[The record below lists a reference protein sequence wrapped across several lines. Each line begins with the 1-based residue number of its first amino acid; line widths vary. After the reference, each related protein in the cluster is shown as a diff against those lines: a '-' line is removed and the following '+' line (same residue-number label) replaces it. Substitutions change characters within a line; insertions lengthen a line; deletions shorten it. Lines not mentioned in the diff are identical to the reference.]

1 MMIKK
6 WIRATLTALCVMIG
20 TTAFAYSDD
29 VGIMDRF
36 NYDNSMYMYDYL
48 NSNDYRF
55 VNHFNAGTQDG
66 YMKNDNSMFMV
77 LANKSDYPIQPG
89 QMNSVIILKPGI
101 FTDKG
106 IQVGDTLQKLI
117 NTYGKV
123 YERARSDI
131 YNNDL
136 NTGYYYKEGYSY
148 LVRGKTHGFKYYSI
162 IYFDREQ
169 RQIQFLVNQS
179 SREIVAIRYWRY
191 NPYDINPSGV
201 IGRYG
206 LWRYIV
212 NY

>member
-89 QMNSVIILKPGI
+89 QMNSVIILAMSQQ
-101 FTDKG
+101 TVDK
-106 IQVGDTLQKLI
+106 
-117 NTYGKV
+117 
-123 YERARSDI
+123 
-131 YNNDL
+131 
-136 NTGYYYKEGYSY
+136 
-148 LVRGKTHGFKYYSI
+148 
-162 IYFDREQ
+162 
-169 RQIQFLVNQS
+169 
-179 SREIVAIRYWRY
+179 
-191 NPYDINPSGV
+191 
-201 IGRYG
+201 
-206 LWRYIV
+206 
-212 NY
+212 